1 MLNEKNMLM
10 LLNDPARLKIKRDNN
25 FFPFQ
30 LYFLFLSFFVKYIII
45 FETCVNFNKMWTYQS
60 NVCKKEKVT

>member
-1 MLNEKNMLM
+1 MMNEKNMSM
-10 LLNDPARLKIKRDNN
+10 LLNDPARFKNKKRQQ
-25 FFPFQ
+25 FFSVSVV
-30 LYFLFLSFFVKYIII
+30 LSILIFFIKYIII